1 MAMTAEEQSVYNII
15 LAGLGSLFTGPGD
28 ATVIQQLASFIQ
40 GQILDDIPSEEIA
53 INLRTQDFYKQ
64 RFAGNEALKAAGYNS
79 LSEAEYLAQE
89 NQYLDILRSNGLN
102 NLATRENFASLI
114 GGSVSPAELN
124 DRVINVYD
132 RIRNADEALSNELN
146 ALRQSMNINETD
158 LASALLM
165 GKDGTQ
171 MLKRKIAEAEISAEA
186 TVRGLTSAMGAGEL
200 AKLGVNRAQA
210 AQGFENVKQ
219 MQSGLEKL
227 GGIYNTDTTGL
238 QSQLE
243 KEQFGGMLSQKRK
256 QLVNKELS
264 TFSGKSG
271 ALTGQG
277 MKSTSGQF

>member
-15 LAGLGSLFTGPGD
+15 LAGLGSLFTSPGD
-28 ATVIQQLASFIQ
+28 NAVVQQIAAFIESQ
-40 GQILDDIPSEEIA
+40 VVNDIPSEEIA

-64 RFAGNEALKAAGYNS
+64 RFAGNEALKAAGYNA

-89 NQYLDILRSNGLN
+89 NQYLEILRSSGLN

-132 RIRNADEALSNELN
+132 RIKNADSALSNELN
-146 ALRQSMNINETD
+146 SLRQSMNISDSD
-158 LASALLM
+158 LATALLT

-171 MLKRKIAEAEISAEA
+171 MLKRKIAEAEINAEA
-186 TVRGLTSAMGAGEL
+186 TVRGLKSAMGAEEL
-200 AKLGVNRAQA
+200 VKLGVTRQQA
-210 AQGFENVKQ
+210 AQSFEAVKQ
-219 MQSGLEKL
+219 MQGSLEKL
-227 GGIYNTDTTGL
+227 GGVYGTDTTGL
-238 QSQLE
+238 QSELE
-243 KEQFGGMLSQKRK
+243 KEQFTGLMSKRRK
-256 QLVNKELS
+256 QLVTKELG

-277 MKSTSGQF
+277 IKQTSGQI